1 MSKKTIFVLSIL
13 LLQILALG
21 APVDSAP
28 DPSAVLVDPSA
39 TNAYAASRVG
49 ISINGNAQLNSTY
62 GVTSGSGTASDPY
75 IIENYMID
83 AFDNYPIL
91 IQNTDKYVT
100 IRNCYLYTAQI
111 NTGLYVLNCTN
122 LRIENCILYYDYYG
136 IYVRESTGVNIT
148 GCTVYGADEYG
159 IYLYRTNNTIVSDC
173 VLFNNTYGITVSQNS
188 YNNQIS
194 GCRLY
199 NHYYAIAIATSN
211 TAVSNCAI
219 FGTTTYGI
227 AAGSVSGISISDCDI
242 GYAEAPVTF
251 NYVNDSTITRC
262 YIHNSG
268 YDGISTFHCNR
279 IAISYCDIAYSENSG
294 IRAGYDAGD
303 TITYCNLHDNYA
315 YGVEAYP
322 ASSPEYAV
330 SAANCYWGSASGPG
344 YDGTGPRDAASA
356 NVNYSP
362 YLSSSQTAGHR
373 SASDLTAPVVELVVP
388 FYGSL
393 MNGPSFPIGAN
404 YYDNAGVNA
413 ASVVLKVDNVTVS
426 PGTKT
431 NTTVRYS
438 ATLTQGAHNATV
450 AVADAAGNMQ
460 TLTWSFF
467 IDTSPATPIRIF
479 GNDDLISGHGVA
491 AGSGTQGD
499 PFVIQGRAI
508 ECAQGHGITILNTD
522 KYVVVRDCS
531 VSGGGRL
538 KNGVLLYNVAN
549 ALIQRIDSTGN
560 HYGMYFYDIFNT
572 TIDACT
578 VHDNDYYQVDSK
590 FYSYSAPNS
599 VVFSNCV
606 ISGSR
611 ETNERGLGLLNS
623 PYAVINCTFFDCY
636 FPIHQQGGS
645 KNQFI
650 NCTFYNSN
658 YGIMMYS
665 GNNTV
670 SGCVFYNVYFPLIF
684 SSGGFNNVTGC
695 TFDSS
700 STAISLGGNYNTIT
714 YCTFYNNSIGV
725 TEGGSG
731 TEIHQ
736 CNFLPFSRS
745 LAVSATG
752 ATINATYCYWGSN
765 DGPKV
770 YGSSGTGSGDTV
782 SVNVL
787 YDPWLN
793 GPADLNSPTL
803 RATVQSKNGTAG
815 STQVFTFEV
824 RNNAASPKTIHLA
837 PLVPSGWSG
846 SVSQSSITLGQNQT
860 GTVTLSVTSPTGAAE
875 GSYTIFIKSSSTSGG
890 TATGIG
896 YATYVV
902 SGETPVEPP
911 PAPSVALSQTSKSGT
926 AGSQQTYS
934 FTINNNGNS
943 AASYTVTLSAPNG
956 WTATAGS
963 PVSVAAGGSAG
974 GTAYITSPAS
984 AAAGAYSITL
994 TVTDAAHP
1002 ASTASRLITYVVT
1015 QGTAEP
1021 SDGGLPLWLIAIPVG
1036 AAAAIV
1042 VFFLM
1047 KKKGQAA
1054 SWQGAAQSPAPA
1066 APTTPP
1072 PPPAAVISDK
1082 KVCPKCGAVN
1092 KADAKFCLRC
1102 GNRL

>member
-1 MSKKTIFVLSIL
+1 MSKNAILVLSIL
-13 LLQILALG
+13 LLQMLAMG
-21 APVDSAP
+21 APVYSAP
-28 DPSAVLVDPSA
+28 DPSAVLVQPSA
-39 TNAYAASRVG
+39 TNAYATSRVG

-75 IIENYMID
+75 IIENYIID
-83 AFDNYPIL
+83 AFDYYPLL

-122 LRIENCILYYDYYG
+122 LRIENCILHYDYYG
-136 IYVRESTGVNIT
+136 IYVRESSGVNIT

-159 IYLYRTNNTIVSDC
+159 IYLYRTNNTVVSDC

-188 YNNQIS
+188 YNNRIS
-194 GCRLY
+194 GCRLH
-199 NHYYAIAIATSN
+199 NHYYAITAAASN
-211 TAVSNCAI
+211 TVIEDCTISGA
-219 FGTTTYGI
+219 TTIGI
-227 AAGSVSGISISDCDI
+227 AAGGASGISISGCDI
-242 GYAEAPVTF
+242 GQTQDGITF
-251 NYVNDSTITRC
+251 NYVNDSAITRC
-262 YIHNSG
+262 YIHDNG
-268 YDGISTFHCNR
+268 YDGVSTYMCNR
-279 IAISYCDIAYSENSG
+279 ITVSYCDISGNANSG
-294 IRAGYDAGD
+294 VRTYYDTGD
-303 TITYCNLHDNYA
+303 VVSNCNLHNNA
-315 YGVEAYP
+315 NYGVEAGSTAAQYV
-322 ASSPEYAV
+322 V
-330 SAANCYWGSASGPG
+330 SASNCYWGSASGPG

-362 YLSSSQTAGHR
+362 YLTASQTAGHR
-373 SASDLTAPVVELVVP
+373 SASDLSAPVIELVVP

-393 MNGPSFPIGAN
+393 MNGLSFPIGAN

-413 ASVVLKVDNVTVS
+413 ASVVLKVDNVAVS

-431 NTTVRYS
+431 NATVRYS

-450 AVADAAGNMQ
+450 TVADAVGNTQ
-460 TLTWSFF
+460 TLTWAFF
-467 IDTSPATPIRIF
+467 IDTSPAAPIRIF

-560 HYGMYFYDIFNT
+560 HYGMCFYNIFNT
-572 TIDACT
+572 TIDACI

-590 FYSYSAPNS
+590 FYSYGLPNS

-611 ETNERGLGLLNS
+611 DTNERGLGLLNS
-623 PYAVINCTFFDCY
+623 PYTVINCTFFDCH

-650 NCTFYNSN
+650 NCTFYDSS

-665 GNNTV
+665 SNNTV
-670 SGCVFYNVYFPLIF
+670 SGCVFYNVYFPLVF
-684 SSGGFNNVTGC
+684 SSSGFNNVTGC

-752 ATINATYCYWGSN
+752 ATMNATYCYWGSS

-770 YGSSGTGSGDTV
+770 YGSSGTGSGDTI
-782 SVNVL
+782 STNVL

-803 RATVQSKNGTAG
+803 RATVQSRNGTAG
-815 STQVFTFEV
+815 STQTFTFEV
-824 RNNAASPKTIHLA
+824 RNNAASQKTIYLA

-846 SVSQSSITLGQNQT
+846 SLSQSSITLGQNQT
-860 GTVTLSVTSPTGAAE
+860 GTVTMSVTSPAGAAE
-875 GSYTIFIKSSSTSGG
+875 GYYAVSMKSSGTAGG

-896 YATYVV
+896 SATYGV

-934 FTINNNGNS
+934 FTISNNGDS
-943 AASYTVTLSAPNG
+943 AATYTATVTAPTG

-974 GTAYITSPAS
+974 GTVYITSPAS

-1002 ASTASRLITYVVT
+1002 TSTASRLITYVVT
-1015 QGTAEP
+1015 PGTSEP

-1047 KKKGQAA
+1047 KKRGQAA

>member
-1 MSKKTIFVLSIL
+1 MNKKTLFVLSIL

-83 AFDNYPIL
+83 DLDHYPIL
-91 IQNTDKYVT
+91 IQNTDKHVT

-199 NHYYAIAIATSN
+199 NHYYAITAATSN
-211 TAVSNCAI
+211 TVIEDCTISGA
-219 FGTTTYGI
+219 TTIGI
-227 AAGSVSGISISDCDI
+227 SAGSVSGITISGCDI
-242 GYAEAPVTF
+242 GQAHDGIIF

-262 YIHNSG
+262 YIHDNG
-268 YDGISTFHCNR
+268 YDGISTYMSNR
-279 IAISYCDIAYSENSG
+279 ISINYCDISGNANSG
-294 IRAGYDAGD
+294 VRTYYDTGD
-303 TITYCNLHDNYA
+303 VVSNCNLHGNAY
-315 YGVEAYP
+315 YGVEAG
-322 ASSPEYAV
+322 SSAAQYVV

-373 SASDLTAPVVELVVP
+373 SASDLTAPVVELTVP

-404 YYDNAGVNA
+404 FYDNVGVNA
-413 ASVVLKVDNVTVS
+413 ASVDLKVDNVAVS

-450 AVADAAGNMQ
+450 TVADAAGNTQ
-460 TLTWSFF
+460 ALTWSFF
-467 IDTSPATPIRIF
+467 IDTNPAAPIRIF

-508 ECAQGHGITILNTD
+508 DCAQGHGITMLNTD

-538 KNGVLLYNVAN
+538 RNGMLIYNVAN

-560 HYGMYFYDIFNT
+560 HYGMYFYNIFNT
-572 TIDACT
+572 TVDACT

-590 FYSYSAPNS
+590 FYSYGLPNG

-611 ETNERGLGLLNS
+611 DTNERGLGLLNS
-623 PYAVINCTFFDCY
+623 PYTVINCTFFDCH

-650 NCTFYNSN
+650 NCTFYDSS

-665 GNNTV
+665 SNNTI
-670 SGCVFYNVYFPLIF
+670 SGCVFYNVYFPLVF
-684 SSGGFNNVTGC
+684 SSSGFNNVTGC

-745 LAVSATG
+745 LAVSTTG
-752 ATINATYCYWGSN
+752 ATMNATYCYWGSN

-770 YGSSGTGSGDTV
+770 YGSSGTGSGDMIST
-782 SVNVL
+782 NVL

-803 RATVQSKNGTAG
+803 RATVQSRNGTAG
-815 STQVFTFEV
+815 STQTFTFEV
-824 RNNAASPKTIHLA
+824 RNNAASQKTIYLT

-846 SVSQSSITLGQNQT
+846 SLSQSSITLGQNQT
-860 GTVTLSVTSPTGAAE
+860 GTVTMSVTSPAGAAE
-875 GSYTIFIKSSSTSGG
+875 GYYAVSMRSSGTAGG

-896 YATYVV
+896 SATYGV

-911 PAPSVALSQTSKSGT
+911 PAPSVALSQTSKSGA

-934 FTINNNGNS
+934 FTISNNGDS
-943 AASYTVTLSAPNG
+943 AATYTATVTAPTG
-956 WTATAGS
+956 WTATASS

-974 GTAYITSPAS
+974 GTVYITSPAS

-1002 ASTASRLITYVVT
+1002 TSTASRLITYVVT
-1015 QGTAEP
+1015 PGTSEP

-1047 KKKGQAA
+1047 KKRGQTA
-1054 SWQGAAQSPAPA
+1054 SWQGTAYSPSPA
-1066 APTTPP
+1066 APATPP
-1072 PPPAAVISDK
+1072 PPPAAVMSDR
-1082 KVCPKCGAVN
+1082 KVCPKCGTVN

>member
-1 MSKKTIFVLSIL
+1 MSKKSIFVLSVL
-13 LLQILALG
+13 LLQMLVLG
-21 APVDSAP
+21 APVYSAP

-62 GVTSGSGTASDPY
+62 GVTSGSGTAADPY
-75 IIENYMID
+75 IIENYIID
-83 AFDNYPIL
+83 GLDSYPIL

-122 LRIENCILYYDYYG
+122 LRIEDCILYYDYYG

-159 IYLYRTNNTIVSDC
+159 IYLFKTNNTVVSDC

-188 YNNQIS
+188 YNNLIS
-194 GCRLY
+194 GCRLH
-199 NHYYAIAIATSN
+199 NHYYAITVGTSN
-211 TAVSNCAI
+211 TVIEDCTISGA
-219 FGTTTYGI
+219 TTIGI
-227 AAGSVSGISISDCDI
+227 AAGSISGITISGCDI
-242 GYAEAPVTF
+242 GQAHDGITF

-262 YIHNSG
+262 YIHDNG
-268 YDGISTFHCNR
+268 YDGISTYMSNR
-279 IAISYCDIAYSENSG
+279 ITVSYCDISGNANSG
-294 IRAGYDAGD
+294 VRTYYDTGD
-303 TITYCNLHDNYA
+303 VVSNCNLHGNAY
-315 YGVEAYP
+315 YGVEAG
-322 ASSPEYAV
+322 SSAAQYAV
-330 SAANCYWGSASGPG
+330 SAANCYWGSSSGPG

-362 YLSSSQTAGHR
+362 YLSSSQAAGHR
-373 SASDLTAPVVELVVP
+373 SASDLTAPVIELVVP

-393 MNGPSFPIGAN
+393 MNGLSFPIGAN
-404 YYDNAGVNA
+404 FYDNVGVNT
-413 ASVVLKVDNVTVS
+413 ASVVLKVDNVAVS

-431 NTTVRYS
+431 NTTVRHS
-438 ATLTQGAHNATV
+438 ATLTQGAHNASVT
-450 AVADAAGNMQ
+450 VADAAGNTQ

-467 IDTSPATPIRIF
+467 IDTDPAAPIRIF
-479 GNDDLISGHGVA
+479 GNDDLISGHGVS

-499 PFVIQGRAI
+499 PFVIHGRSI
-508 ECAQGHGITILNTD
+508 DCEQGHGITMLNTD
-522 KYVVVRDCS
+522 KYVVVSDCS

-538 KNGVLLYNVAN
+538 RNGMLLYNVTN

-560 HYGMYFYDIFNT
+560 HYGMYFYNIFNT
-572 TIDACT
+572 TVDACT
-578 VHDNDYYQVDSK
+578 AHDNDYYQVDCK
-590 FYSYSAPNS
+590 FYSYGPPNS

-611 ETNERGLGLLNS
+611 DTNERGLGLLNS
-623 PYAVINCTFFDCY
+623 PYTVINCTFFDCH

-650 NCTFYNSN
+650 NCTFYDSN

-665 GNNTV
+665 SNNTI

-684 SSGGFNNVTGC
+684 SGGGSNNVTGC

-700 STAISLGGNYNTIT
+700 STAVSLGGNYNTIA

-752 ATINATYCYWGSN
+752 ATINATHCYWGSN

-770 YGSSGTGSGDTV
+770 YGSSGTGSGDTI
-782 SVNVL
+782 STNVL

-793 GPADLNSPTL
+793 GPADLNNPTM
-803 RATVQSKNGTAG
+803 RATAQNRNGTAG
-815 STQVFTFEV
+815 STQTFTFEV
-824 RNNAASPKTIHLA
+824 RNNAASQKTIYLT
-837 PLVPSGWSG
+837 PLVPAGWSG
-846 SVSQSSITLGQNQT
+846 SLSQFSITLGQNQT
-860 GTVTLSVTSPTGAAE
+860 GTVTMSVTSPAGAAE
-875 GSYTIFIKSSSTSGG
+875 GYYTVFIKSSGTAGG

-896 YATYVV
+896 SATYGVG
-902 SGETPVEPP
+902 GETPVEPP
-911 PAPSVALSQTSKSGT
+911 PAPSVAISQASKSGT

-943 AASYTVTLSAPNG
+943 AATYTATVTAPNG
-956 WTATAGS
+956 WTATASS

-974 GTAYITSPAS
+974 GTVYITSPAS

-1002 ASTASRLITYVVT
+1002 TSTASRLITYVVT

-1021 SDGGLPLWLIAIPVG
+1021 SDSGLPLWLIAIPVG

-1047 KKKGQAA
+1047 KKRGQAA
-1054 SWQGAAQSPAPA
+1054 SWQGTAYSPAPA

-1072 PPPAAVISDK
+1072 PPPAAAVSDR
-1082 KVCPKCGAVN
+1082 KVCPKCGTAN